1 MKNTHL
7 MLLFTTLSILA
18 WGVAGIFG
26 KLAFHKKMLP
36 FSVFLAQVIVYSA
49 TGVILVLLSTRIE
62 SISPWRS
69 PWNIYGWLSGMAM
82 MLGLLFFTLAL
93 HRGQATVVV
102 PLTALYCGVS
112 IALGYAVLGE
122 AADAPAMAWHR
133 LGARKRSTD
142 SLGPP
147 HKRRPS
153 KVGALQALPARSRGA
168 RIERS

>member
-36 FSVFLAQVIVYSA
+36 FSVFLAQVIVYSVA
-49 TGVILVLLSTRIE
+49 GAVLVLLSTRIE

-93 HRGQATVVV
+93 HKGQATVVV

-112 IALGYAVLGE
+112 VALSYAVLGE
-122 AADAPAMAWHR
+122 RPTPLQWLGIALALVSVALILSAPLTSAA
-133 LGARKRSTD
+133 
-142 SLGPP
+142 
-147 HKRRPS
+147 
-153 KVGALQALPARSRGA
+153 QAK
-168 RIERS
+168 

>member
-36 FSVFLAQVIVYSA
+36 FSVFLAQVIVYSVA
-49 TGVILVLLSTRIE
+49 GAVLVLLSTRIE

-112 IALGYAVLGE
+112 VALGYVVLGE
-122 AADAPAMAWHR
+122 RPTPLQWLGIALALVSIALILSAP
-133 LGARKRSTD
+133 LTST
-142 SLGPP
+142 
-147 HKRRPS
+147 
-153 KVGALQALPARSRGA
+153 AQAK
-168 RIERS
+168 

>member
-1 MKNTHL
+1 MKNAHL

-36 FSVFLAQVIVYSA
+36 FSVFLAQVIVYLIAGS
-49 TGVILVLLSTRIE
+49 VLVLLSTRIE

-69 PWNIYGWLSGMAM
+69 PWNIYGWFSGMAM

-93 HRGQATVVV
+93 HKGQAVVVV

-112 IALGYAVLGE
+112 VVLGYAALGE
-122 AADAPAMAWHR
+122 RPTPLQW
-133 LGARKRSTD
+133 LGITLALVSVALILSGPLTST
-142 SLGPP
+142 
-147 HKRRPS
+147 
-153 KVGALQALPARSRGA
+153 AQAK
-168 RIERS
+168 